1 MELLELIKEGDIKG
15 LVSKLPNKESVVN
28 NKKEYNND
36 RKVRKTQVGKR
47 EDKTIKGES
56 GNKIVPVA
64 KIPIP
69 FQRKIVKSAS
79 AFLFGNPIN
88 LSSDADISDL
98 TNEWRRLRMDSL
110 LLKFAQE
117 VKSSTEA
124 AIAFSIVKDDDGTK
138 LKAQMLKGNLY
149 PVFDEYEDMKAF
161 VWMFKNTSTDYL
173 YVFTAE
179 STKKYKKV
187 KDGWSEEGSDTN
199 LFKKIPIVYMNQE
212 NPEWWEVQDMIDR
225 YEMSVSK
232 FADTNDYF
240 ASPMYKIKGEVGS
253 FPGKDVTGKAVT
265 LPQKVENNILV
276 EGDVEYLTWPHAPE
290 ATKLELDKLEGLI
303 YSMSSTTNVTLESMK
318 GVGNVA
324 NYAMQLMFLTSI
336 IKAKWDEGDF
346 RTAIERMI
354 SLIYAGSS
362 KMSKPEEHIK
372 VEFTGILPNNVM
384 EIITMLSEATGGQAI
399 MSQEAAVKQNP
410 LVSDP
415 QDEIAKI
422 QSEQGLGETLTID

>member
-1 MELLELIKEGDIKG
+1 MELLELIEAGDIKG

-47 EDKTIKGES
+47 EDKIIKGDG
-56 GNKIVPVA
+56 GNKTVPVA

-88 LSSDADISDL
+88 LSSDAAISDL

-124 AIAFSIVKDDDGTK
+124 AIAFSIIKSDDGTK
-138 LKAQMLKGNLY
+138 LKAQILKGNLY

-161 VWMFKNTSTDYL
+161 VWMFQNTGTDYL

-179 STKKYKKV
+179 KTKQYKKV
-187 KDGWSEEGSDTN
+187 KDGWSEEKSDAN

-212 NPEWWEVQDMIDR
+212 KPEWWEVQDMIDR

-240 ASPMYKIKGEVGS
+240 AAPVLKVTGEMKS
-253 FPGKDVTGKAVT
+253 FPGKDTMGKAVKI
-265 LPQKVENNILV
+265 PQDVKNGVLIQGN
-276 EGDVEYLTWPHAPE
+276 VEYLTWPHAPE
-290 ATKLELDKLEGLI
+290 ATKLELDKLEELI
-303 YSMSSTTNVTLESMK
+303 YSMSSTTNVSLESMK

-336 IKAKWDEGDF
+336 IKAKWDEGDY

-354 SLIYAGSS
+354 SLIYAGNT
-362 KMSKPEEHIK
+362 KINKPEEHIK

-384 EIITMLSEATGGQAI
+384 EIITMLSEATAGQPI

-415 QDEIAKI
+415 QDEITKI
-422 QSEQGLGETLTID
+422 QSEQSLGESLTLE